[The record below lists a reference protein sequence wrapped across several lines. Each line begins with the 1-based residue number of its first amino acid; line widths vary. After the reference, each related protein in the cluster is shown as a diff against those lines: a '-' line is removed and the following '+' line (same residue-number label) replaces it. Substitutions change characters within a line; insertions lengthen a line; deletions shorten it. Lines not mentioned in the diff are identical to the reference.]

1 MRDYY
6 GKPISCPLDCVIRI
20 IQLRAWEDFDEVLD
34 YEDVRLYLIS
44 GKSHTLTEAQMEFAS
59 DLRAEI
65 KSATNAPING
75 YGRRRSFSAA
85 GLVADSGDY
94 RRVFYPRSFEERF
107 GGFGIG
113 RKARFQTPEWR
124 AAREHW
130 ERSIASLL
138 DECEGTKEKAG

>member
-6 GKPISCPLDCVIRI
+6 GKPIFCPLDCVIRI
-20 IQLRAWEDFDEVLD
+20 IQLRAWEDFDEMLD
-34 YEDVRLYLIS
+34 YEDVRLFLIS
-44 GKSHTLTEAQMEFAS
+44 GKSSMLTREQMEFAS

-65 KSATNAPING
+65 KTATNTPINR

-85 GLVADSGDY
+85 GLVTGSADY

-113 RKARFQTPEWR
+113 RTSQFQTPEWS
-124 AAREHW
+124 AARERW
-130 ERSIASLL
+130 ERSVAPLL
-138 DECEGTKEKAG
+138 DEYEGTKEKAG